1 MNWMELAKAGSRL
14 TRLSDS
20 GAILMNYV
28 QSVMTPW
35 DARQSQAL
43 SAGIMVPAGRRLA
56 KVPAST
62 SRLDIAE
69 ANITG
74 RKAVKE
80 F

>member
-1 MNWMELAKAGSRL
+1 
-14 TRLSDS
+14 
-20 GAILMNYV
+20 MNYV
-28 QSVMTPW
+28 QTVMTPR
-35 DARQSQAL
+35 DARQSLAL
-43 SAGIMVPAGRRLA
+43 SVLIMLPAGRRLA
-56 KVPAST
+56 KVSTST

>member
-1 MNWMELAKAGSRL
+1 
-14 TRLSDS
+14 
-20 GAILMNYV
+20 MNYV
-28 QSVMTPW
+28 QMVMTPW
-35 DARQSQAL
+35 DACQSQAL
-43 SAGIMVPAGRRLA
+43 SARIMVPAGRRLA
-56 KVPAST
+56 KVSTST

>member
-1 MNWMELAKAGSRL
+1 
-14 TRLSDS
+14 
-20 GAILMNYV
+20 MNYV
-28 QSVMTPW
+28 QAVMTPR
-35 DARQSQAL
+35 DACQSLAL
-43 SAGIMVPAGRRLA
+43 SVPIMLPAGRRLA
-56 KVPAST
+56 KVCTAT